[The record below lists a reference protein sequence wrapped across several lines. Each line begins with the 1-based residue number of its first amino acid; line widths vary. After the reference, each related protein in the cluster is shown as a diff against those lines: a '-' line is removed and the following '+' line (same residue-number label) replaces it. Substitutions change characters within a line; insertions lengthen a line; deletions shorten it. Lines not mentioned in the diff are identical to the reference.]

1 MKYLMKYNQLLESM
15 STTSV
20 GPFASPLKNVW
31 AEILRGSTSVRTS
44 LPFNACPYKQVE
56 MGKTELRTI
65 PGDGI
70 KKPHWKESAAP
81 SYAAKWE
88 KDNGF
93 KYMDSIIIGI
103 KSDDIDMIYMSFP
116 AYSDKKVLFVDSIT
130 SPEFRIKE
138 YESTQRF
145 DRLKEALEEKGMKA
159 DEATVGPIVLDYFN
173 NIAIA
178 KSEDVMLAAGWCK
191 EFEPPYEYSISGI
204 SYEHENYQEN
214 FPPVK
219 ISADEV
225 IFTNL
230 NSPRIISK
238 SSSNGKDGN
247 IRDVIYFG
255 DHIKKM
261 FNLPENYEIIQRKG
275 GLYHI

>member
-15 STTSV
+15 S
-20 GPFASPLKNVW
+20 AEENVW
-31 AEILRGSTSVRTS
+31 AKILRGSTSVRTR
-44 LPFNACPYKQVE
+44 LPFDASPYKQLE
-56 MGKTELRTI
+56 LGKTDLKTI

-70 KKPHWKESAAP
+70 KKPHWKESAAA

-93 KYMDSIIIGI
+93 KYMDSIIMGI

-116 AYSDKKVLFVDSIT
+116 AYSDKKVLFVDSTT

-138 YESTQRF
+138 YNSTQRF
-145 DRLKEALEEKGMKA
+145 DMLKKALEEKGMKA

-173 NIAIA
+173 NVIS
-178 KSEDVMLAAGWCK
+178 KSQDVMLAAGWCK
-191 EFEPPYEYSISGI
+191 EFEPPYEYSISSM

-225 IFTNL
+225 IFVDL
-230 NSPRIISK
+230 DSPRIITK
-238 SSSNGKDGN
+238 NSSNGKDGN

-255 DHIKKM
+255 DHIEKM
-261 FNLPENYEIIQRKG
+261 FNLPENHEIIQRKG
-275 GLYHI
+275 GGYY

>member
-15 STTSV
+15 
-20 GPFASPLKNVW
+20 AAEENVW
-31 AEILRGSTSVRTS
+31 AEILRGATSVRTS
-44 LPFNACPYKQVE
+44 LPFDASPYKQLE
-56 MGKTELRTI
+56 LGKTDLKTI

-93 KYMDSIIIGI
+93 KYMDSIIMGI

-116 AYSDKKVLFVDSIT
+116 AYSDKKVLFVDSTT

-138 YESTQRF
+138 YNSTQRF
-145 DRLKEALEEKGMKA
+145 DRLKKSLEEKGMKA

-173 NIAIA
+173 NVIS
-178 KSEDVMLAAGWCK
+178 KSQDVMLAAGWCK
-191 EFEPPYEYSISGI
+191 EFEPPYEYSISSM

-214 FPPVK
+214 FPPVR

-225 IFTNL
+225 IFVDFD
-230 NSPRIISK
+230 SRKEDKSRIISR

-255 DHIKKM
+255 DHIGKM
-261 FNLPENYEIIQRKG
+261 FNLPENHEIIQRKG
-275 GLYHI
+275 GGYY

>member
-15 STTSV
+15 EAE
-20 GPFASPLKNVW
+20 GNVW
-31 AEILRGSTSVRTS
+31 SKILRGSTSVSNS
-44 LPFNACPYKQVE
+44 LPFDASPYKQLE
-56 MGKTELRTI
+56 LGNTELRTI

-138 YESTQRF
+138 YNSTKRF
-145 DRLKEALEEKGMKA
+145 DMLKATLEEKGMKV
-159 DEATVGPIVLDYFN
+159 DETTVGPIVLDYFN
-173 NIAIA
+173 NVVS

-191 EFEPPYEYSISGI
+191 EFEPPYEYSISDND
-204 SYEHENYQEN
+204 ENYQEN

-230 NSPRIISK
+230 GSPRIIFK
-238 SSSNGKDGN
+238 SSSNGKDGVT
-247 IRDVIYFG
+247 RDVISFG
-255 DHIKKM
+255 DHIQKM

-275 GLYHI
+275 GQYY